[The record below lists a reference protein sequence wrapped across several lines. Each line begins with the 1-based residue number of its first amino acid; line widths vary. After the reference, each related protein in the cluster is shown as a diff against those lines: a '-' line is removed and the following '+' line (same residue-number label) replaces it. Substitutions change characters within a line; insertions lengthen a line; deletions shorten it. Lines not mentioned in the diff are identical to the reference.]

1 MKKFAAF
8 AIRRLIGAVIVIWAV
23 ITIMF
28 FLVRA
33 KPGDPFVSEKA
44 ANPAVMEI
52 NRQKYG
58 LDKPLWRQY
67 FIFLGNAAT
76 LDFGRSYKYQ
86 SWSVGEI
93 LRTSFPVSAMLGFL
107 SLAVAV
113 FIGVTA
119 GALAAWKRN
128 SLVDHVTMGV
138 VLFGVCTPSFFLSP
152 LLLILVALLLPL
164 FPPAGWGTPGQLIL
178 PVFVLALP
186 NIAYISRLTR
196 AGVIEALQKDYIRT
210 ARAKGLEPR
219 TVLYEHA
226 LRNGVIPVL
235 TFLGPA
241 TAIIVTG
248 SFVVETIFHIPGMG
262 KYFVSSF
269 MHDDYPLA
277 IGSIAVYSMLLVI
290 LNLIVDISYFF
301 FDPRV
306 KLE

>member
-1 MKKFAAF
+1 MKFIGFAV
-8 AIRRLIGAVIVIWAV
+8 RRLIGGGVVLWAV

-44 ANPAVMEI
+44 ANPAVMEV
-52 NRQKYG
+52 NRQKFGY
-58 LDKPLWRQY
+58 DRPLWQQY
-67 FIFLGNAAT
+67 LMFLRNAVL
-76 LDFGRSYKYQ
+76 LDFGRSTKYQ

-93 LRTSFPVSAMLGFL
+93 LRASFPVSAMLGFL

-113 FIGVTA
+113 AVGVTA
-119 GALAAWKRN
+119 GALAAWRRN
-128 SLVDHVTMGV
+128 SIIDHLTMGIV
-138 VLFGVCTPSFFLSP
+138 VVGVCTPSFFLSP
-152 LLLILVALLLPL
+152 LLVILVALLVPLLP
-164 FPPAGWGTPGQLIL
+164 PGGWGTPSQLVL
-178 PVFVLALP
+178 PVLVLALP

-241 TAIIVTG
+241 TAMVVTG
-248 SFVVETIFHIPGMG
+248 SFVVETVFNIPGMG

-290 LNLIVDISYFF
+290 LNLMVDISYFF
-301 FDPRV
+301 LDPRV
-306 KLE
+306 KVE